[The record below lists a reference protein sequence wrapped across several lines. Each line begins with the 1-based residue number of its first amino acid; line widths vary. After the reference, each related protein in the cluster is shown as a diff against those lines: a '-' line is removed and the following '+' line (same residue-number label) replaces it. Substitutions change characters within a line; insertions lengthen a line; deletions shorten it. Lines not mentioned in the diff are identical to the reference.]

1 MFKSTRRLAR
11 ERVMQALYAYQL
23 SEDDP
28 KHIIENVLIDGLEE
42 PILSFAKDL
51 FLKAI
56 LQEKESSEI
65 IQVHTL
71 NWEISR
77 IALIDRLLLRLAVTE
92 FLYFPDIPPK
102 VTINECIEVAKV
114 YSTAQSGKFINGILD
129 AILLDL
135 ISAGKIQKKGRGLID
150 SSIRPTSR

>member
-1 MFKSTRRLAR
+1 
-11 ERVMQALYAYQL
+11 MQALYAYQL